1 MSNIPVP
8 LINGAYYSYS
18 DIEIN
23 VGPGIIVGVK
33 SVNYGNKLGRA
44 WVRGTNRE
52 PIGMTSGQYET
63 TGDFELYLPQAK
75 ALLNLLGPGYL
86 QKTIPSVNI
95 SYGGDLETAPLGITT
110 DEMQAVRIIEVGAA
124 QSEGIDAL
132 SRKFTIMF
140 QRLLLDGLVAVNVPL
155 PGNPFIIG

>member
-33 SVNYGNKLGRA
+33 SINYGNKIGRA
-44 WVRGTNRE
+44 FVRGTNRE

-63 TGDFELYLPQAK
+63 MGDFELYLPQAK
-75 ALLNLLGPGYL
+75 ALLNLLGDGYM
-86 QKTIPSVNI
+86 QKTMPSINV
-95 SYGGDLETAPLGITT
+95 SYGGDPETAPLGITT
-110 DEMQAVRIIEVGAA
+110 DNLQAVRIIDVSAA
-124 QSEGIDAL
+124 QSEGIEAL
-132 SRKFTIMF
+132 SRKFVIMY
-140 QRLLLDGLVAVNVPL
+140 QRLLLDGLLAVNVPL